1 MRTETY
7 ICDICKQSKSK
18 DDLAKIS
25 IKSEGIIMKNVGYGG
40 LQIDVCP
47 ECLKK
52 KGFIVDKKIIEKDLE
67 SAQLKNKKTLEDKL
81 FDILEDMGVAF
92 VE

>member
-25 IKSEGIIMKNVGYGG
+25 IKSEGIIMKNVWYGG